1 MIAQIELRSFRGF
14 QHVTADLAPH
24 AFVSG
29 ANSAG
34 KSTILEAIALA
45 EGCLRV
51 ARRQNHHMQ
60 VSRSGV
66 SLPAYRLPSSS
77 EDEED
82 PVRHEFRNDEARI
95 IARWASGAAIEIV
108 WPDAKYD
115 QASFFV
121 LYDEHGRPFSTP
133 SKVRSLFSRVVP
145 IPVIT
150 PLDRVEQVKETKYIA
165 KHSGGRLA
173 SRHFRN
179 HLWRLSETSSWDD
192 FQEFCE
198 EWLPEMRLEDVDLDV
213 VGNRISVFYREPGSR
228 TPKEL
233 SWSGDGL
240 QIFIQLL
247 WHLYSAR
254 DASAIILDEPEVY
267 LHPTLQKRLVALL
280 NSLPAQIVI
289 ASHSSNILNA
299 APPNCILHVDR
310 RRGLAVRT
318 DSLTEYAW

>member
-14 QHVTADLAPH
+14 QRVTADLAPH

-29 ANSAG
+29 TNSAG

-45 EGCLRV
+45 EGCLRL
-51 ARRQNHHMQ
+51 ARRQHHQ
-60 VSRSGV
+60 VHVSREGL
-66 SLPAYRLPSSS
+66 SLPGYRLPTSS

-82 PVRHEFRNDEARI
+82 PVRHEFRNDETSI
-95 IARWASGAAIEIV
+95 TARWTNGARIEIV
-108 WPDAKYD
+108 WPDATFD

-121 LYDEHGRPFSTP
+121 LFDESGRAISTP
-133 SKVRSLFSRVVP
+133 GRVRTLFSQVVP
-145 IPVIT
+145 VPVIT
-150 PLDRVEQVKETKYIA
+150 PLDRAEQVKDSKYIA

-179 HLWRLSETSSWDD
+179 HLWRLSETPSWDA
-192 FQEFCE
+192 FRQFCE
-198 EWLPEMRLEDVDLDV
+198 EWLPEMRLEMVDLDV

-254 DASAIILDEPEVY
+254 DAGTIILDEPEVY
-267 LHPTLQKRLVALL
+267 LHPSLQKRLVALL

-289 ASHSSNILNA
+289 ASHSSNILTA

-310 RRGLAVRT
+310 RRNLAVRT
-318 DSLTEYAW
+318 NSLTEYSR